1 MGTSSLGYGQKQL
14 ENKLVI
20 ENGDTFALVQKQDI
34 ELSLLKYNE
43 LEKYKELCD
52 SLKSEIAKRDLQIEL
67 FYENSENKDSLVS
80 KYETLVD
87 KSEEQFKLLEEDLE
101 RLQKQSKLRLL
112 VGVNTKVYY
121 DFTKSNLSDVGVSL
135 GGGLQFKDKYV
146 IMLDGGFT
154 FNRNLTVGLG
164 WYSVF

>member
-1 MGTSSLGYGQKQL
+1 MGTSNLGYGQKQL

-43 LEKYKELCD
+43 LEQYKELCD
-52 SLKSEIAKRDLQIEL
+52 SLKSEITKRDLQIEL

-80 KYETLVD
+80 KYETLVF
-87 KSEEQFKLLEEDLE
+87 KSEEQFNLLEEDLE

-112 VGVNTKVYY
+112 VGVKTKVYS
-121 DFTKSNLSDVGVSL
+121 DFTKSNLRDVGVSL
-135 GGGLQFKDKYV
+135 GGGLQLKDKYV